1 MEKDKLDVKHVIH
14 VALVLLIISA
24 VAAALLGMTNAV
36 TKSKIAEQEKQT
48 NIEARQKVLKG
59 ADKFTEVKDI
69 KAIAKKASKS
79 NAGIISEAYK
89 GYKNG
94 KLVGYTVKVAP
105 KGYGGEVELLFGF
118 NTSGKTTGITVV
130 SNSETAGLGA
140 RCTEPSFQKQFK
152 GLSADT
158 TYTVA
163 KHGSKTSNN
172 QIEALAGATITSRAV
187 TLGLNTS
194 NQVYRVLS
202 KEAK

>member
-1 MEKDKLDVKHVIH
+1 MEKDNLAVKHVSH